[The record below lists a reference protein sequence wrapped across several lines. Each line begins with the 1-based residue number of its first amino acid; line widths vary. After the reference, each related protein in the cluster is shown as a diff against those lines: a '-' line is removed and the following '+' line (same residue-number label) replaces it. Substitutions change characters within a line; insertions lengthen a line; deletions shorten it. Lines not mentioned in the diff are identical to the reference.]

1 MQCPNKRGCLPM
13 SCVSAPIVR
22 TLQGT
27 LTQSVESPAVDVEML
42 GFRRGSPENAPVIFM
57 SALDSLVPSTGRS
70 AVQWL
75 TKCPALSTCS
85 RRFDRCPDFRYRVCT
100 AHIAISG
107 SEAVV
112 AQARML
118 CAVRQERKNINI
130 PSQRSVDLQT
140 NRVLPASTADL
151 AKQPAS
157 ELLNLFFAV
166 GVTVGA

>member
-1 MQCPNKRGCLPM
+1 MPAAEVACQHPSFGLFK
-13 SCVSAPIVR
+13 AH
-22 TLQGT
+22 T
-27 LTQSVESPAVDVEML
+27 LTQSVVSPAVDVEML
-42 GFRRGSPENAPVIFM
+42 GFRRSSPRNAPVIFM
-57 SALDSLVPSTGRS
+57 SALGLLVSATGRR
-70 AVQWL
+70 ARQWI
-75 TKCPALSTCS
+75 TKRPALSTCS

-118 CAVRQERKNINI
+118 CAVRQQRKNTITA
-130 PSQRSVDLQT
+130 RRARRLRT
-140 NRVLPASTADL
+140 NHVLPASTADL

-157 ELLNLFFAV
+157 ERLNLFFAV